1 MPTISAFYGIIIR
14 MFYDEHGPPQFHVA
28 YQGYQAVIDIRTLE
42 VKIGRLP
49 RRALS
54 LALDWAEL
62 HQTELLTNWNLI
74 EEGQPLN
81 VVAPL
86 E

>member
-14 MFYDEHGPPQFHVA
+14 MFYDEHGPPHFHVA
-28 YQGYQAVIDIRTLE
+28 YQGYHAVIDIRALE

-49 RRALS
+49 RRALN
-54 LALDWAEL
+54 LTLDWAEL
-62 HQTELLTNWNLI
+62 HQTELLANWGLI

-81 VVAPL
+81 NIAPL